1 MHIPTHA
8 YIPTLPPTCIL
19 VHKFCPIHMYLLV
32 HMNPHIYSLSY
43 IRPLMSFFLFLSL
56 SLSLSFPLSVVME
69 AKDHKDSHQNSQR
82 SRQSSYLGTP
92 SHKSHNPSLNAQ
104 ALGEKLRIAKLRLPE
119 VDPDSVFD

>member
-1 MHIPTHA
+1 M
-8 YIPTLPPTCIL
+8 YILSHTYDPPCL
-19 VHKFCPIHMYLLV
+19 FSR
-32 HMNPHIYSLSY
+32 SLA
-43 IRPLMSFFLFLSL
+43 RSL
-56 SLSLSFPLSVVME
+56 SLSLSLSVVME

-104 ALGEKLRIAKLRLPE
+104 ALGEKLRVAKLRLPE